1 MPMPWSPDRIDDTR
15 QREVAAFGSCSL
27 ALDLRTTSAVTLEV
41 SAAS

>member
-1 MPMPWSPDRIDDTR
+1 MPTPWSPEGIDDTR

-27 ALDLRTTSAVTLEV
+27 VPDLRTTSAVTLEV